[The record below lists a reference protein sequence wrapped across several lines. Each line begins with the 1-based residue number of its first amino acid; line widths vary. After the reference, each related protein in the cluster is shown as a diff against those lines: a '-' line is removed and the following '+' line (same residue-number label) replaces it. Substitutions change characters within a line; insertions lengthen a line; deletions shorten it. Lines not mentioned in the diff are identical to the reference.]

1 MKKIGVKF
9 KFGLESAL
17 RFLKRS
23 TRAIFI
29 HEILRPL
36 ITSAQYGTKLKMKNS
51 SIEMIFVPLV
61 ALMALD
67 SKQAY
72 EFCSLNF
79 HRFGNMNCRTCDMLT
94 VDFWKANMDDA
105 NFRWPH
111 ETEWMC
117 KTLADIERRRIL
129 GGARGITSQDEKMI
143 ERGKHFNVIGFENP
157 LFELFR
163 YQTSFHPGILSPN
176 ESCAPDPLHT
186 IIRGPIEESFR
197 WSMADVYLWGDVVI
211 LEDTPRDPIA
221 ELDLRAKRFQHC
233 GPFHVVGDRSSH
245 LKQGFSYAFRD
256 TNTSANSLARG
267 ALTGGC
273 MDAQRIVQFLYQ
285 FCLNIGVG
293 GSVIPNKNIDFT
305 DGFIVNPT
313 EVVLD
318 ACLSALELYFLSRG
332 DVFTEKTI
340 DYLGKVVEFCNRS
353 LLKLFKLKSYLL
365 GLPEWSTKTPDNIK
379 PHLCTHLPQYIRAM
393 GCPRNFDTDMS
404 EHNHIKDVHLAAKR
418 TGNRADSFEQEML
431 LHNVYV
437 RRTSELKSV
446 LVSIKDEEGHL
457 ADKIT
462 KEHRVCGPKVSDV
475 QLRYLHDYNKWSCAT
490 DEDYRRMHMHPA
502 VELADRKE
510 PNPLLAQLTVFLDK
524 FVEENGED
532 IAPFS
537 STDKW
542 KDVLD
547 QCKFSYGKYQLFNSS
562 SCSHTVEVASEPE
575 PIKESFTFV
584 ATNCRRACKTTQR
597 RFDFAEVEYKTSDG
611 SAETE
616 FARIM
621 GILSIYERV
630 PDVSTPGIARFDF
643 RYYLP
648 LIAWLMDAKATTPQ
662 ARISPLPFLKYNIVR
677 QTGQIYMQFVEIASL
692 ALPSVG
698 VHDPDHAPTSID
710 EGENSHDDILRNR
723 FWVIPIGL
731 AKKFRRGYTNIDP
744 VYMFPKMLKDS
755 AGELG
760 INDAAAGSISKV
772 IAQKQNKKYNFDLVE
787 DDDVLSD
794 IGD

>member
-1 MKKIGVKF
+1 MKRIGVKF
-9 KFGLESAL
+9 KGGLDSAI

-36 ITSAQYGTKLKMKNS
+36 LTSARYGTKLKMKDS
-51 SIEMIFVPLV
+51 SIEMTFVPLV
-61 ALMALD
+61 AMLALD

-94 VDFWKANMDDA
+94 AKFWDSNAEVGT
-105 NFRWPH
+105 FRYTH
-111 ETEWMC
+111 ELEWMC
-117 KTLADIERRRIL
+117 KNLADIERRRIR
-129 GGARGITSQDEKMI
+129 GGAKCLDAKDEKLI
-143 ERGKHFNVIGFENP
+143 ERGKHFNVIGFLNP

-163 YQTSFHPGILSPN
+163 YQASFRPGILSLN
-176 ESCAPDPLHT
+176 EACGPDSLHT
-186 IIRGPIEESFR
+186 ILRGPIEEAFR
-197 WSMADVYLWGDVVI
+197 WSMAVGFLWGDTVL

-221 ELDLRAKRFQHC
+221 ELDVRAKRFLHC

-256 TNTSANSLARG
+256 TNTSAHSLARG
-267 ALTGGC
+267 VLTGGC

-285 FCLNIGVG
+285 FCINIGIG
-293 GSVIPNKNIDFT
+293 GSVVPNKDIEFT
-305 DGFIVNPT
+305 DGFVVNPT

-353 LLKLFKLKSYLL
+353 LLKLFKLKAYLL
-365 GLPEWSTKTPDNIK
+365 GLPDWSTKSPDNIK
-379 PHLCTHLPQYIRAM
+379 PHLCTHLPQYVRAM

-418 TGNRADSFEQEML
+418 TGNRADSFEKEML
-431 LHNVYV
+431 LHNNYV
-437 RRTSELKSV
+437 RRTSQLKSLLYSRKGDV
-446 LVSIKDEEGHL
+446 ECD
-457 ADKIT
+457 DTRT
-462 KEHRVCGPKVSDV
+462 KPCFCGPKVSDV
-475 QLRYLHDYNKWSCAT
+475 TLRYLHDKNKWSCPT
-490 DEDYRRMHMHPA
+490 DEDYRRMHLHPA
-502 VELADRKE
+502 VELAPANE
-510 PNPLLAQLTVFLDK
+510 ANPLLAQLTVLLDK
-524 FVEENGED
+524 FLEGNGED

-537 STDKW
+537 STDSW
-542 KDVLD
+542 NYVYN
-547 QCKFSYGKYQLFNSS
+547 QCKLSYGKYQLFNSS
-562 SCSHTVEVASEPE
+562 SCSHTFEVASEPE
-575 PIKESFTFV
+575 PTKESFTFV
-584 ATNCRRACKTTQR
+584 ATNCRRACKTIQR
-597 RFDFAEVEYKTSDG
+597 RFDFAEVEYKTKDDLE
-611 SAETE
+611 ETE

-621 GILSIYERV
+621 GILSIFERV
-630 PDVSTPGIARFDF
+630 DDITPGVTRLDH

-648 LIAWLMDAKATTPQ
+648 PIAWLTDAKASTPES
-662 ARISPLPFLKYNIVR
+662 RISPLPFLKYNIVKR
-677 QTGQIYMQFVEIASL
+677 TGQIYMQFIELASL

-698 VHDPDHAPTSID
+698 VHDPDHVPKSVD
-710 EGENSHDDILRNR
+710 KGENSQDDILRNR

-731 AKKFRRGYTNIDP
+731 AKKFRRGYTNIDA

-755 AGELG
+755 AGESG
-760 INDAAAGSISKV
+760 VKDGAAGSIPKV
-772 IAQKQNKKYNFDLVE
+772 IAQKQKKEYRCDLVD
-787 DDDVLSD
+787 DDDVLSE